1 MTPTRRQIF
10 QASCGCAAAGLAG
23 CSETRETATPP
34 GPVSI
39 AAADVPIGGGV
50 VIASGPYVVTQPSPG
65 QFKAFSGV
73 CTHTGCAVSKVPA
86 DGIFCACH
94 GSVFAIADGA
104 VLRGPATSPLPEV
117 PFRRQGDTLVL
128 GEG

>member
-10 QASCGCAAAGLAG
+10 QATCGCAAAGLAG
-23 CSETRETATPP
+23 CSGPRGETSPSAV
-34 GPVSI
+34 VSL
-39 AAADVPIGGGV
+39 AVADVPVGGGV
-50 VIASGPYVVTQPSPG
+50 VIAAGPYVVTQPREG
-65 QFKAFSGV
+65 EFKAFSGV

-104 VLRGPATSPLPEV
+104 VVRGPATVPLPPV
-117 PFRRQGDTLVL
+117 PFRRDGDRLVL